1 MDSRTRCSVL
11 ISFHRRLRDRDGSP
25 SLLPVTTAGV
35 PPMRRGRRR
44 RPPRRCACPPARTR
58 RGAEPGP
65 QRAPAPF
72 GTTLR
77 LRRDPGGTNE
87 NNLPRSVRSASEFIL
102 MSSRLSHWDTTFSCT
117 LCGRCVEVSRYSPY
131 LRPSAAICT
140 TVSVE
145 SRPTSSRGSAE
156 QMLCASSTTTRQG
169 SRECRDRHS
178 VDRTAWV
185 TSCCSAAVPSDP
197 RSTTVHRAVGSRSS
211 ATSEGCCGS
220 QMLQSN
226 KPMLRARRP
235 SARAPGRSG
244 QQAARCR

>member
-1 MDSRTRCSVL
+1 MSRASLHPHWVMLAGSVRHPPSASPRHTDDSRRPGC
-11 ISFHRRLRDRDGSP
+11 RPRGRDVGAA
-25 SLLPVTTAGV
+25 LLGDAPAHLHVRGVRQNPAGDECL
-35 PPMRRGRRR
+35 PMRNDV
-44 RPPRRCACPPARTR
+44 
-58 RGAEPGP
+58 
-65 QRAPAPF
+65 APA
-72 GTTLR
+72 TR
-77 LRRDPGGTNE
+77 PGGTNE

-117 LCGRCVEVSRYSPY
+117 LFGRCVEVSRYSPY

-178 VDRTAWV
+178 VDRTAWA
-185 TSCCSAAVPSDP
+185 TSRCSAAVPSDP

-220 QMLQSN
+220 QMLQS
-226 KPMLRARRP
+226 R
-235 SARAPGRSG
+235 
-244 QQAARCR
+244 